1 MLPTVVVCKSLLF
14 GPEDE
19 TLSEL
24 GRRFYA
30 AIKAGDI
37 AEAERLLDKIEDR
50 ILEMKRSAADASDA
64 EVPEEAMSH

>member
-1 MLPTVVVCKSLLF
+1 MLPTVVICTSLLL

-19 TLSEL
+19 TLYEL

-50 ILEMKRSAADASDA
+50 ILEMKRRSAHDADAEA
-64 EVPEEAMSH
+64 PEKAVAG

>member
-1 MLPTVVVCKSLLF
+1 MLPTVVLCTSLLL

-19 TLSEL
+19 TLNEL

-50 ILEMKRSAADASDA
+50 ILEMKRRATHDADA
-64 EVPEEAMSH
+64 EVPEEAMAR